1 MKEEQK
7 IVYIGEFAE
16 KPRYQ
21 GGGSSHINSSKV
33 VSALEAAQEKN
44 RNVTYVKGF
53 SSERDEIEAQEVE
66 KAVQAAKKQTLQL
79 FSQVC
84 RMHSSPRVMTGKI

>member
-44 RNVTYVKGF
+44 RNVTY
-53 SSERDEIEAQEVE
+53 ER
-66 KAVQAAKKQTLQL
+66 L
-79 FSQVC
+79 FQ
-84 RMHSSPRVMTGKI
+84 

>member
-33 VSALEAAQEKN
+33 VSALEAK
-44 RNVTYVKGF
+44 
-53 SSERDEIEAQEVE
+53 
-66 KAVQAAKKQTLQL
+66 
-79 FSQVC
+79 
-84 RMHSSPRVMTGKI
+84 TGKEQECNLCERLFQ